1 MTSSSNFLHI
11 RRGVE
16 TSSNKLESLYV
27 RMYTMFEKISK
38 YVKGNHGGTHTWKN
52 SYKG

>member
-16 TSSNKLESLYV
+16 TSGNKLESSYV
-27 RMYTMFEKISK
+27 RVCTIFEKISK
-38 YVKGNHGGTHTWKN
+38 YVKGNHGGTHT
-52 SYKG
+52 